1 MFNQTYL
8 TVRLAPAS
16 VKYCKGAS
24 GKVSTTSIKAALKA
38 GHPVEFVCALTG
50 RWLTVAEAKAGGVR
64 SLSVR
69 YNDDRSVAVIP
80 C

>member
-1 MFNQTYL
+1 MFGQTYL

-16 VKYCKGAS
+16 VKYCQGRS
-24 GKVSTTSIKAALKA
+24 GKISASAIKAAIKD
-38 GHPVEFVCALTG
+38 GQPVEFVCALTG
-50 RWLTVAEAKAGGVR
+50 RWLTVDEAKTAGVR

-69 YNDDRSVAVIP
+69 YNDDRDVAVIP